1 MGEEFEPLDR
11 EEIIRMFREA
21 GVLLDGHFRLTS
33 GKHSPEFLQCA
44 QILRFPR
51 HARRLAAMM
60 AEPFADAG
68 VDKVVGPALG
78 GLILS
83 YEVARHLDVEAMF
96 TEKSAGRMQLRRGFA
111 ASPGDRVLLV
121 EDAVS
126 TGGSV
131 NSVMEIFS
139 QLQADIVGVSIL
151 VDRTGE
157 PVDFGVPFNAV
168 ITLDIPAYSP
178 AECPLC
184 REGVPLVNP
193 KDLGM

>member
-1 MGEEFEPLDR
+1 
-11 EEIIRMFREA
+11 MFREA
-21 GVLLDGHFRLTS
+21 GVLLEGHFRLTS

-60 AEPFADAG
+60 AEPFRDAG

-83 YEVARHLDVEAMF
+83 YEVARHLDVQAMF
-96 TEKSAGRMQLRRGFA
+96 TEKAGGRMQLRRGFNA
-111 ASPGDRVLLV
+111 DPGDRVLLV

-139 QLQADIVGVSIL
+139 QMQADIVGVSVL
-151 VDRTGE
+151 VDRTGGS
-157 PVDFGVPFNAV
+157 VDFGVPFNAV

-184 REGVPLVNP
+184 RAGIPLVNP
-193 KDLGM
+193 KELGM

>member
-1 MGEEFEPLDR
+1 MSHKLEPLDR
-11 EEIIRMFREA
+11 EEIIELFREA
-21 GVLLDGHFRLTS
+21 GVLLEGHFRLTS

-60 AEPFADAG
+60 AEPFAEAG

-83 YEVARHLDVEAMF
+83 YEVAGYLDVEAMF
-96 TEKSAGRMQLRRGFA
+96 TEKSGGEMQLRRGFRA
-111 ASPGDRVLLV
+111 RPGERILLV

-139 QLQADIVGVSIL
+139 QLQADIVGVSVL
-151 VDRTGE
+151 VDRTGGT
-157 PVDFGVPFNAV
+157 VDFGVPFNAV

-184 REGVPLVNP
+184 RRGVPLVSP
-193 KDLGM
+193 KELGM